1 MEHRKYELRILPMFE
16 RDLNGIV
23 DISAIEIPAEALD
36 VTNQMEDFVEEVEK
50 AIYKR
55 LDSAEAFAPY
65 PSAKKRKHCYY
76 GIRIKNYIIFYVVV
90 GNVMEVRRILYQK
103 RNLEKEL

>member
-1 MEHRKYELRILPMFE
+1 MEKQKYELRILPMFE

-23 DISAIEIPAEALD
+23 DYIAFRLKSPQAA
-36 VTNQMEDFVEEVEK
+36 EDFVEEVEK

-55 LDSAEAFAPY
+55 LDSAEVFAPY
-65 PSAKKRKHCYY
+65 PSVKKRKHGYY
-76 GIRIKNYIIFYVVV
+76 GIRVKNYIIFYVVI
-90 GNVMEVRRILYQK
+90 GDVMEVRRILYQK

>member
-23 DISAIEIPAEALD
+23 DYIAFHLKSLQAA
-36 VTNQMEDFVEEVEK
+36 EDFVEEVEK

-55 LDSAEAFAPY
+55 LDSAETFAPY

-76 GIRIKNYIIFYVVV
+76 GIRVKNYIIFYVVI
-90 GNVMEVRRILYQK
+90 GDVMEVRRILYQK

>member
-23 DISAIEIPAEALD
+23 DYIAFHLKSPQAA
-36 VTNQMEDFVEEVEK
+36 EDFVEEVEK

-103 RNLEKEL
+103 MNLEKEL